1 MDRGGCDYAH
11 MHRAYLLCFHFL
23 RDQSFITCSWY
34 LLTVASYIGLAK
46 NLVWA
51 FRKMLWKNLKESFG
65 QLNTWFSSCL
75 WKDKLDQLMIRKF
88 FFIMSKSQDYFQM
101 SYTFCISS
109 VHILGGFLERLKS
122 AILYI
127 FPPSS

>member
-1 MDRGGCDYAH
+1 MTTQWTQVPFSCTEGSIPGSKRFPGGGNGNSLQYSCLKNSMDRGGCDYAH
-11 MHRAYLLCFHFL
+11 IHRAYLLCFHFL
-23 RDQSFITCSWY
+23 RNQSFITFSWY

-75 WKDKLDQLMIRKF
+75 WKDKLDQLMIWKLF
-88 FFIMSKSQDYFQM
+88 S
-101 SYTFCISS
+101 
-109 VHILGGFLERLKS
+109 
-122 AILYI
+122 
-127 FPPSS
+127 